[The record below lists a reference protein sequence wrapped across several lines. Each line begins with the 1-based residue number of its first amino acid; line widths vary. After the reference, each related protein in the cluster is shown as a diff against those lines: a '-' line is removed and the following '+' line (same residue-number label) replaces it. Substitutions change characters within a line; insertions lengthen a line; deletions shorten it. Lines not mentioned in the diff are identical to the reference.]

1 MVHLSI
7 FSIRVWNKF
16 TKICSHFDLSDK
28 SFVNCYGTFYLIDQ
42 FLQLAVAKTC
52 FSKAQDGSESLSKA
66 KKSIVIL
73 ENDDEKKMYL
83 SLKTNYEFLEKN
95 LFFGTI
101 GK

>member
-1 MVHLSI
+1 MVHLSLI

-83 SLKTNYEFLEKN
+83 SLKNKLSIHK
-95 LFFGTI
+95 
-101 GK
+101 

>member
-1 MVHLSI
+1 MWYIHHQHFLLGL
-7 FSIRVWNKF
+7 WNKF

-73 ENDDEKKMYL
+73 ENDDEKK
-83 SLKTNYEFLEKN
+83 NVLEPQKQIIN
-95 LFFGTI
+95 L
-101 GK
+101 